1 MEKND
6 ERIRPL
12 VFSIPRG
19 EVQGV
24 DDLIPRDGS
33 LVSEVLLVSALVN
46 PRLGL
51 SLHDANSQSGKDEDG
66 QYFHGTNR
74 LSTLSLAR
82 CFLGKKLFDRAGL
95 IDSVLI
101 QAKVEFAVMLDG
113 ITADVEQ
120 GCIEVTKGLVT
131 FLSVSRQT
139 YIAAAKI

>member
-1 MEKND
+1 MEKNN

-12 VFSIPRG
+12 VFGVPRG
-19 EVQGV
+19 NVQGV

-33 LVSEVLLVSALVN
+33 LVSEVLLVLALVN
-46 PRLGL
+46 ARLGL

-66 QYFHGTNR
+66 QYFHGTNSI
-74 LSTLSLAR
+74 STLAPPDAL
-82 CFLGKKLFDRAGL
+82 LGKELFDRARL

-101 QAKVEFAVMLDG
+101 QAEVEFAVMLDG

-120 GCIEVTKGLVT
+120 GCIEITKGLVT

>member
-1 MEKND
+1 MS
-6 ERIRPL
+6 P
-12 VFSIPRG
+12 G

-33 LVSEVLLVSALVN
+33 LVSEVLLVLALMN

-51 SLHDANSQSGKDEDG
+51 NLHDANSQSGKDEDG
-66 QYFHGTNR
+66 QYCHGTNSI
-74 LSTLSLAR
+74 STLAPPDAL
-82 CFLGKKLFDRAGL
+82 LGQELFDRARL